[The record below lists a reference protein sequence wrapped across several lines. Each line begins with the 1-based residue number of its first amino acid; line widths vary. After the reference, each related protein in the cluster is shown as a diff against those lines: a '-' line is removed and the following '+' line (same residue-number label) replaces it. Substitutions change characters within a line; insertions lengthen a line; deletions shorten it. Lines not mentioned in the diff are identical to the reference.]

1 MHDDDKRALAQIS
14 ILYAAVTILIA
25 LLLSGCAV
33 TIKQGGTPPVDPL
46 TRKYYPTL
54 EANP

>member
-1 MHDDDKRALAQIS
+1 MHHEDKRALAQIG

-25 LLLSGCAV
+25 LLLSGCTV

-54 EANP
+54 EANL

>member
-33 TIKQGGTPPVDPL
+33 TIKQGGPPPVDPL